1 MISEP
6 DSTLTSTI
14 AILKLVFPCIAIYT
28 RVEIKTR
35 LTMNPVI
42 AESLMYS
49 ATFWLD
55 FSLPA

>member
-1 MISEP
+1 VRAFTMISEP

-35 LTMNPVI
+35 LTMLVVNVK
-42 AESLMYS
+42 
-49 ATFWLD
+49 
-55 FSLPA
+55 

>member
-14 AILKLVFPCIAIYT
+14 AILKLVFPCIARYT

-35 LTMNPVI
+35 LTMLVVNVK
-42 AESLMYS
+42 
-49 ATFWLD
+49 
-55 FSLPA
+55 